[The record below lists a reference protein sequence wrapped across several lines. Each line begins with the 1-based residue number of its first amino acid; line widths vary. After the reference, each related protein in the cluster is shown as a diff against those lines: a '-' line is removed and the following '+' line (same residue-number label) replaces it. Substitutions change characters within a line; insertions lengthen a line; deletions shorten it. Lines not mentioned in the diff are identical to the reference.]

1 MLFFISAPGYTSSQ
15 FNATKIRVHLRSGVA
30 EVLPGHQ
37 AMLGKVDQNII
48 EVETNFENKSESFL
62 YVAQQA
68 VFVVNDSGSAPIET
82 SDQGTGK
89 ETKVVVYAKNV
100 RELSPKASGQSD
112 EIQKEYDGKV
122 NELERKTASGVEMTP
137 SEMLILK
144 EDIAFLSKV
153 LEVVK
158 TSKR

>member
-1 MLFFISAPGYTSSQ
+1 MLFFISAPGYNSSQ

-68 VFVVNDSGSAPIET
+68 VFVVSEG
-82 SDQGTGK
+82 GTIDTPEAK
-89 ETKVVVYAKNV
+89 DTKIVVYAKNV
-100 RELSPKASGQSD
+100 RELTSRGPID
-112 EIQKEYDGKV
+112 EIQKEYDSKIG
-122 NELERKTASGVEMTP
+122 ELERKTGKDEITP
-137 SEMLILK
+137 SELLVLK
-144 EDIAFLSKV
+144 EDISFLSKV
-153 LEVVK
+153 LEVAK

>member
-30 EVLPGHQ
+30 EILPGHQ

-48 EVETNFENKSESFL
+48 EVETNFENKSESSL

-68 VFVVNDSGSAPIET
+68 VFVVNEGSATET
-82 SDQGTGK
+82 SDQGQAK

-100 RELSPKASGQSD
+100 RELNSKASGQND
-112 EIQKEYDGKV
+112 AIQKEYDVKV
-122 NELERKTASGVEMTP
+122 NELERKTASGEEMTP
-137 SEMLILK
+137 SEILVLK

-153 LEVVK
+153 LEVSK